1 MICLR
6 RTYSWRRMRMYRK
19 GGTVVTEP
27 RQPSLKERQ
36 RNEREQLI
44 LQAANELLLERGYHD
59 TSIDDIAARV
69 GISKG
74 TIYQHFDSKEKI
86 VAALFQRGMRKAL
99 DTLNTIFSSAGTPR
113 EKLDAVIRELYSN
126 MDHQHF
132 RLTST
137 ILSSPEFHKHM
148 EERRRLMGELWAE
161 PRRRVTALL
170 EEGKA
175 TGEFD
180 RDIPTSVMVSL
191 FWSMLS
197 PFAYKQLITEE
208 QLPANVVAE
217 HISRVFFRGIS
228 PAHECPANNH

>member
-1 MICLR
+1 M
-6 RTYSWRRMRMYRK
+6 
-19 GGTVVTEP
+19 VTAP

-44 LQAANELLLERGYHD
+44 LQAVNDLLLERGYHD

-69 GISKG
+69 GVSKG
-74 TIYQHFDSKEKI
+74 TIYLHFSSKEEI

-99 DTLNTIFSSAGTPR
+99 DTLDTIFASEGTPR
-113 EKLDAVIRELYSN
+113 EKLDAVIRELQCN

-132 RLTST
+132 RLMGT
-137 ILSSPEFHKHM
+137 IFSSPEFHKHM
-148 EERRRLMGELWAE
+148 EERRRIMGDLWAE

-170 EEGKA
+170 EEGKT

-197 PFAYKQLITEE
+197 PFAYKQLIAEE
-208 QLPANVVAE
+208 QMPGNVVAE
-217 HISRVFFRGIS
+217 YISRIFFRGIS
-228 PAHECPANNH
+228 PAGKCPAN

>member
-1 MICLR
+1 MA
-6 RTYSWRRMRMYRK
+6 
-19 GGTVVTEP
+19 VEP

-44 LQAANELLLERGYHD
+44 LQEANELLLECGYHD

-74 TIYQHFDSKEKI
+74 TVYQHFGSKEEI
-86 VAALFQRGMRKAL
+86 VAALFQRGMLKVL
-99 DTLNTIFSSAGTPR
+99 ETLEAIFSSQGTPR
-113 EKLDAVIRELYSN
+113 EKLDAVIRALYSN

-132 RLTST
+132 RLMGTL
-137 ILSSPEFHKHM
+137 LSSPEFHKHM
-148 EERRRLMGELWAE
+148 EERRRIMGELWAE

-197 PFAYKQLITEE
+197 PFAYKQLIAEE
-208 QLPANVVAE
+208 QLPGNIVAE
-217 HISRVFFRGIS
+217 YISRIFFRGIS
-228 PAHECPANNH
+228 PAGECSAKRLDPRQRME